1 MQKLWGQHQVLELG
15 ILITAMA
22 SDGERLFVAQDGG
35 PWGHKTGQP
44 NKAGV
49 VLWEAKTGR
58 PINFPFGKR
67 SLLLS
72 AWDDSKKPPE
82 LKTAE
87 RLSIY
92 HPEIP
97 RKRFWQRIKDHDF
110 GPQELGL
117 NLLGI
122 AVRGDLLYGSL
133 YLANKVVEVNWKTGK
148 VVRDFPVR
156 RAAGLAFAKDGSL
169 LVAAGQRV
177 ARVDLASDKVGTLVA
192 GGRMSAWGVATDAD
206 GHVYVSD
213 CGPAM
218 QVSVFDAEGKLL
230 RNIG

>member
-1 MQKLWGQHQVLELG
+1 MKNRFPGFIINW
-15 ILITAMA
+15 TAI
-22 SDGERLFVAQDGG
+22 
-35 PWGHKTGQP
+35 P
-44 NKAGV
+44 
-49 VLWEAKTGR
+49 
-58 PINFPFGKR
+58 
-67 SLLLS
+67 
-72 AWDDSKKPPE
+72 
-82 LKTAE
+82 
-87 RLSIY
+87 
-92 HPEIP
+92 IP

-192 GGRMSAWGVATDAD
+192 GGRMSARGVATDAD
-206 GHVYVSD
+206 GRVYVSD

-218 QVSVFDAEGKLL
+218 QVRVFDAEGKLL
-230 RNIG
+230 RNIGKAGGRPWVGRYDPLGMLRPAGLAVDAGGRL